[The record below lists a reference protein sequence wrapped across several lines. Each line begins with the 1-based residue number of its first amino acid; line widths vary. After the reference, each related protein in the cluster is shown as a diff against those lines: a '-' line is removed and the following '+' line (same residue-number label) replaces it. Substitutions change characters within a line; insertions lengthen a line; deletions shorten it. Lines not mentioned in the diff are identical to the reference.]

1 MPTGRPT
8 KPLDLT
14 PEEIEKLT
22 TLARRRK
29 TSQAL
34 AIRARIVLG
43 CGDGTS
49 NGVVARRLGITAATV
64 GKWREG
70 VRRRRLA
77 ALVDQPRPRAPR
89 AHRAAPGR
97 NTQHQRRTAGGS
109 DYEDRGNDAIY
120 RNSLEHAADGRGN
133 RAPPERDRA
142 ALACFRTA
150 AAPRRELQILQGV
163 TVHREGA
170 AYCGVRE

>member
-64 GKWREG
+64 CKCESGFGANGWRDCWMSPARVHHG
-70 VRRRRLA
+70 PSA
-77 ALVDQPRPRAPR
+77 T
-89 AHRAAPGR
+89 HRWKK
-97 NTQHQRRTAGGS
+97 
-109 DYEDRGNDAIY
+109 
-120 RNSLEHAADGRGN
+120 
-133 RAPPERDRA
+133 
-142 ALACFRTA
+142 
-150 AAPRRELQILQGV
+150 
-163 TVHREGA
+163 
-170 AYCGVRE
+170 

>member
-14 PEEIEKLT
+14 PQEIEKLT

-64 GKWREG
+64 CKWRER
-70 VRRRRLA
+70 VRRQRLGGF
-77 ALVDQPRPRAPR
+77 VGEPRP
-89 AHRAAPGR
+89 G
-97 NTQHQRRTAGGS
+97 
-109 DYEDRGNDAIY
+109 
-120 RNSLEHAADGRGN
+120 
-133 RAPPERDRA
+133 APPAIQDG
-142 ALACFRTA
+142 
-150 AAPRRELQILQGV
+150 PG
-163 TVHREGA
+163 GA
-170 AYCGVRE
+170 VDTDTL

>member
-64 GKWREG
+64 CKWRERF
-70 VRRRRLA
+70 RRQRLEG
-77 ALVDQPRPRAPR
+77 LLDEPRPGAPR
-89 AHRAAPGR
+89 
-97 NTQHQRRTAGGS
+97 TIS
-109 DYEDRGNDAIY
+109 DAQVEEVITKTLENDA
-120 RNSLEHAADGRGN
+120 RQQHALEHAVDGD
-133 RAPPERDRA
+133 RDRTHA
-142 ALACFRTA
+142 KRDRSNLAC
-150 AAPRRELQILQGV
+150 L
-163 TVHREGA
+163 
-170 AYCGVRE
+170 